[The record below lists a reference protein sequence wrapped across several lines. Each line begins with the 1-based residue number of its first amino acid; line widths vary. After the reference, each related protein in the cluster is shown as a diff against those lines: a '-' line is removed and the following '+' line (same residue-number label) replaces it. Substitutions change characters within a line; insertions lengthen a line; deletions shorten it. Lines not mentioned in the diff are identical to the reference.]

1 MYAIT
6 DFNGCQQIG
15 NAGRQPY
22 QSSRTSVSIIR
33 DWTRTRI
40 SARTTVIVPW
50 PSMIEVI
57 MSVLRLD
64 AQWSASVGKSLI
76 TWQESAFLKVISV
89 LKGSFTI
96 RLQGSVRFS
105 VSKALS
111 ITGIGKHVKSQ
122 QSLFLLQQKPAHLT
136 NFSTSKQTNASN
148 VVLTLYN
155 STTQSQV
162 DVTANQATML
172 THQP

>member
-6 DFNGCQQIG
+6 DFNGCQRIG
-15 NAGRQPY
+15 NADRQPC
-22 QSSRTSVSIIR
+22 QSSRTSVSIISG
-33 DWTRTRI
+33 WTRTRI

-50 PSMIEVI
+50 PSMIGVI

-76 TWQESAFLKVISV
+76 TWQESAFLKVINV

-105 VSKALS
+105 VSKAWS
-111 ITGIGKHVKSQ
+111 ITGIWKHVKSQ
-122 QSLFLLQQKPAHLT
+122 QSLFRQKPAHLT
-136 NFSTSKQTNASN
+136 NFWTSKQTNASN
-148 VVLTLYN
+148 VALTLYN

-162 DVTANQATML
+162 DATANQATML